1 MKEEKRDVTKIL
13 ARALDASSPESATR
27 RHILLEDDILSVM
40 GNPFPIPGK
49 CVYIVGAGKASAI
62 MARALEK
69 ILGEKIVSGIVNTKH
84 GYGCRTERVKI
95 NECGHPLPDKKS
107 LEGTEEIIALLK
119 ERKREDFVLALISG
133 GGSSLLAK
141 PEEGIS
147 LSDKRKTNNHLL
159 RCGASIHDINCVR
172 KHISA
177 VKGGKLVSM
186 TEARV
191 VCLLMS
197 DVVGDDPSTIASG
210 PFAPDRTTFADA
222 LRVLKKYRIEK
233 KVPTSVLTYLQ
244 AGVRGKRRET
254 MRSTKVRHFVIAR
267 NHDALK
273 AAEMKAGTLGYNP
286 FLLSSFIEGESRD
299 VARFHTQ
306 IAKQILE
313 TDEPVKKPACIIS
326 GGETTVII
334 SGEGKGGPN
343 CEFVLSAA
351 IEIAGKPITVAAI
364 DTDGEDFTDAAG
376 AMANGKTV
384 DDVEEAQRFLEN
396 NDSYT
401 YLKKKKALI
410 FTGPTGTNV
419 NDLRIVIVGKAH
431 THKKGKA

>member
-27 RHILLEDDILSVM
+27 RHILFEDDILSVM

-62 MARALEK
+62 MARTLEE

-107 LEGTEEIIALLK
+107 LEGTEEIIAFLE
-119 ERKREDFVLALISG
+119 ERKREDLILALISG

-147 LSDKRKTNNHLL
+147 LSDKIKTNNHLL
-159 RCGASIHDINCVR
+159 RCGASIREINCVR

-177 VKGGKLVSM
+177 VKGGKLASM
-186 TEARV
+186 TKARV
-191 VCLLMS
+191 VCLIIS
-197 DVVGDDPSTIASG
+197 DVVGDDPSVIASG
-210 PFAPDRTTFADA
+210 PFTSDDTTFREA
-222 LRVLKKYRIEK
+222 LLILEKYNIAY
-233 KVPTSVLTYLQ
+233 KVPSAVLLLIQ
-244 AGVRGKRRET
+244 EGMRGKRKEM
-254 MRSTKVRHFVIAR
+254 MRRTKVKHFVIAR

-273 AAEMKAGTLGYNP
+273 AAEMKAGGLGYNT
-286 FLLSSFIEGESRD
+286 FVLSSLVEGESRD
-299 VARFHTQ
+299 VARFHAQ

-313 TDEPVKKPACIIS
+313 TDEPVRKPACIIS
-326 GGETTVII
+326 GGETTVTVK
-334 SGEGKGGPN
+334 GKGKGGPN

-351 IEIAGKPITVAAI
+351 LEIKNKDITVAAI

-376 AMANGKTV
+376 AMADGKTV

-419 NDLRIVIVGKAH
+419 NDVRVLVVGK
-431 THKKGKA
+431 KRQL

>member
-13 ARALDASSPESATR
+13 KRALDASSPESATR
-27 RHILLEDDILSVM
+27 RHILFEDDILSIM

-107 LEGTEEIIALLK
+107 LEGTEEIIAFLK
-119 ERKREDFVLALISG
+119 ERKREDLILALISG
-133 GGSSLLAK
+133 GGSSILAK
-141 PEEGIS
+141 PEEGLS
-147 LSDKRKTNNHLL
+147 LSDKVKTNNHLL

-177 VKGGKLVSM
+177 VKGGKLASM
-186 TEARV
+186 TKARV
-191 VCLLMS
+191 VCLIIS
-197 DVVGDDPSTIASG
+197 DVVGDDPSVIASG
-210 PFAPDRTTFADA
+210 PFTSDDTTFRKA
-222 LRVLKKYRIEK
+222 LLILEKYNLTSRIPSAVLRHIQGGVGEK
-233 KVPTSVLTYLQ
+233 
-244 AGVRGKRRET
+244 RGETKRHTEV
-254 MRSTKVRHFVIAR
+254 KHFVIAR

-273 AAEMKAGTLGYNP
+273 AAGMEAGALGYNT
-286 FLLSSFIEGESRD
+286 FVLSSLVEGESRD
-299 VARFHTQ
+299 VARFHAQ
-306 IAKQILE
+306 VAKQILE

-326 GGETTVII
+326 GGETTVTLN
-334 SGEGKGGPN
+334 GKGKGGPN

-351 IEIAGKPITVAAI
+351 LEIKGKDIVVAAI

-376 AMANGKTV
+376 ALADGKTV

-401 YLKKKKALI
+401 YLRKKKALI

-419 NDLRIVIVGKAH
+419 NDVRVLVIGK
-431 THKKGKA
+431 KRQI